1 MPRSTILWLT
11 CYACIS
17 SCEQIYSAE
26 YLPRHKASISS
37 ICGVWITLACCNQT
51 TCDISRHLYY
61 ITMSL
66 TTNTTASLMMQG
78 VAYKGIPHQVSVVEL
93 PSPTHR
99 NIMTASLNIKS
110 SKCTSTSKMRGKKKQ
125 FSGSQT
131 TSTSV
136 VRESNDGFAVLMR
149 SSAFMRGCCSTDG
162 TINPNFL
169 QQCSTFIFH
178 TAASYVKSLSPE
190 LYLAIHFVSNTV
202 EGDVIRRNGSPALK
216 QPLVYIAER
225 LNHAKCKRQVFSR
238 Q

>member
-169 QQCSTFIFH
+169 QQCSTFIFY
-178 TAASYVKSLSPE
+178 TAASYVKSLTSTT
-190 LYLAIHFVSNTV
+190 AW
-202 EGDVIRRNGSPALK
+202 GDARCREMLLCSHLLLLSSSLKLDVVPVLTSSPAVL
-216 QPLVYIAER
+216 LAYER
-225 LNHAKCKRQVFSR
+225 CA
-238 Q
+238 